1 MSQNG
6 VWPLVD
12 SHLKFLPV
20 AQQVR
25 NSWNSGLQGLVSVTK
40 PYWLNHPVNTKLC
53 GAMPVDYLTPLSL
66 PTSSLLHN
74 YHYF

>member
-12 SHLKFLPV
+12 NHLKFLPV

-25 NSWNSGLQGLVSVTK
+25 NSWNSGLQGLVSTVVK
-40 PYWLNHPVNTKLC
+40 PSSQQGVMWGKAYR
-53 GAMPVDYLTPLSL
+53 LSNSFVPSHIFFTL
-66 PTSSLLHN
+66 
-74 YHYF
+74 